1 MRSRRS
7 TPSRNSSTAGSRRS
21 SARPLAAAL
30 GTVLGL
36 GLPVLGVAALAALP
50 APAAGAQVIEL
61 SVAPG
66 DQSFTAA
73 MSFHWS
79 STDALIESLRRGL
92 ESRITFTARLY
103 ERRRPAF
110 AFAGDRLV
118 LERTVVRSAFW
129 DFLGQAFVLEEE
141 GRPPETCTDP
151 AQLVRSFFSVEES
164 FPSARADA
172 SRGRRY
178 VAARARFEPVRLM
191 PPLTLVGLAGAAAS
205 VTTPWVHRE
214 AP

>member
-1 MRSRRS
+1 MKSRRS
-7 TPSRNSSTAGSRRS
+7 TLCRSSSTAGSRRS
-21 SARPLAAAL
+21 SGRHLAARPGWLLARGLA
-30 GTVLGL
+30 VLGSL
-36 GLPVLGVAALAALP
+36 ALAALP
-50 APAAGAQVIEL
+50 SPPADAQVIEL

-66 DQSFTAA
+66 GQSFTAA
-73 MSFHWS
+73 MSFRWA

-118 LERTVVRSAFW
+118 SERTVVRSAFW

-141 GRPPETCTDP
+141 GRPQKTCTDP
-151 AQLVRSFFSVEES
+151 EELVRGFFSVEEA
-164 FPSARADA
+164 FSAAGA
-172 SRGRRY
+172 GAARGRLY